1 MEGRVEEVRAQDRK
15 FVLEEGGTVPYDAAS
30 VCLGSEVPRNGF
42 EKSEAGAVR
51 VKPIEY
57 TGEVRHRLL
66 SFEEGCASKVLVVG
80 GGAAGCEVTANTLAL
95 LDRLGLEGEVTIAE
109 RGGSLLAEA
118 PKKAREQI
126 FGFLTAKG
134 ARVLTNTPVTS
145 FSSGAA
151 WTRDGHEIPCDVP
164 VLATGFSPPDV
175 FRASSLTTGQDGDLW
190 VDQNL
195 RSVNHRCLF
204 GSGDCIS
211 YRGEALPKL
220 GVFAVRQGPILF
232 HSL

>member
-1 MEGRVEEVRAQDRK
+1 VA
-15 FVLEEGGTVPYDAAS
+15 
-30 VCLGSEVPRNGF
+30 
-42 EKSEAGAVR
+42 
-51 VKPIEY
+51 
-57 TGEVRHRLL
+57 
-66 SFEEGCASKVLVVG
+66 
-80 GGAAGCEVTANTLAL
+80 ANTLAL

-134 ARVLTNTPVTS
+134 PRVLTNTPVTS

-164 VLATGFSPPDV
+164 VLATGISPPGV
-175 FRASSLTTGQDGDLW
+175 FRASSLTTGQDGGLW

-204 GSGDCIS
+204 GGGDCIS
-211 YRGEALPKL
+211 YRREALPKL
-220 GVFAVRQGPILF
+220 GVFAVRQGPVLF
-232 HSL
+232 HNLQAALEGEPLKPYKPQKRFLYILNLGDGTGLAVYGSLVWRGRLSFMLKHRIDEKFVSRYRR

>member
-1 MEGRVEEVRAQDRK
+1 MA
-15 FVLEEGGTVPYDAAS
+15 
-30 VCLGSEVPRNGF
+30 
-42 EKSEAGAVR
+42 
-51 VKPIEY
+51 
-57 TGEVRHRLL
+57 
-66 SFEEGCASKVLVVG
+66 
-80 GGAAGCEVTANTLAL
+80 ANTLAL

-109 RGGSLLAEA
+109 RGGSLLAMA

-145 FSSGAA
+145 FSSGVDPRRARNPLRCTR
-151 WTRDGHEIPCDVP
+151 TRDGD
-164 VLATGFSPPDV
+164 LAAGRFPRLKPHH
-175 FRASSLTTGQDGDLW
+175 RPGRWPLGG
-190 VDQNL
+190 QNL

-220 GVFAVRQGPILF
+220 GVFAVRQGPVLF
-232 HSL
+232 HNLQAALEGEPLKPYKPQKRFLYILNLGDGTGPAVYGSLVWRGRLSFMLKHRIDEKFVSHYRR